1 MNKLEEAANAFADE
15 HGFRVPYNVSGREIT
30 NDDYY
35 DKVDLKASKD
45 GFLAGA
51 EWQKNNMWI
60 DVEKDGYPEYKESYS
75 MLNNKYIVIVE
86 CQNMYLNKAVT
97 ISSLTSHSHF
107 NVEMNSN
114 TAVIKVTH
122 WMPIPEMKKGE

>member
-1 MNKLEEAANAFADE
+1 MNKLEEAANRFADE

-35 DKVDLKASKD
+35 DKVDIKASKD

-60 DVEKDGYPEYKESYS
+60 SVEEALPIDEGTKVICMMKSNGELASGYIY
-75 MLNNKYIVIVE
+75 LNNGVPTIE
-86 CQNMYLNKAVT
+86 LNPDFVFEDYA
-97 ISSLTSHSHF
+97 
-107 NVEMNSN
+107 NYE
-114 TAVIKVTH
+114 VTH
-122 WMPIPEMKKGE
+122 WMPIPEMNKGE

>member
-15 HGFRVPYNVSGREIT
+15 HGFRVPYNVSGREVT

-35 DKVDLKASKD
+35 DKVDIKASKD

-60 DVEKDGYPEYKESYS
+60 SVKEALPTDEMTKVICMMKSNCELASGYIY
-75 MLNNKYIVIVE
+75 LNNGVPIIE
-86 CQNMYLNKAVT
+86 LNPDFVFEYYA
-97 ISSLTSHSHF
+97 
-107 NVEMNSN
+107 NYE
-114 TAVIKVTH
+114 VTH

>member
-1 MNKLEEAANAFADE
+1 MNKLEEAANAFAYK

-60 DVEKDGYPEYKESYS
+60 SIDDRHNAIPNDKDILIRMENGEVRRYNEDWESEFA
-75 MLNNKYIVIVE
+75 IDGI
-86 CQNMYLNKAVT
+86 
-97 ISSLTSHSHF
+97 
-107 NVEMNSN
+107 
-114 TAVIKVTH
+114 VTH
-122 WMPIPEMKKGE
+122 WMPIPEIKKGE